1 MKASVH
7 AQFWYLTSTEVLGR
21 TEFRLRKMSVN
32 AREISNTKRD
42 KVLDMLVI
50 CLGKLD
56 LSLLY

>member
-1 MKASVH
+1 
-7 AQFWYLTSTEVLGR
+7 
-21 TEFRLRKMSVN
+21 MSVN

-56 LSLLY
+56 LSLLYWKPVLALVNRFR